1 MNKKLKS
8 LEEIFKK
15 RVSKTNPVNNLTDID
30 NLKVLV
36 WTFPKTGTSTL
47 ASSFQH
53 SIDGTLKYKNVTHS
67 HQESCWFNHVSKEL
81 EQIGFSFKLLID
93 FINSK
98 GIRPV
103 VIQSYRCPVESLVSA
118 YFHVFEQGF
127 KDKDSFNLNK
137 LFNNSKLHKFAGWGE
152 YIRYLKKTFKGIWTH
167 DFNKEEGFG
176 FNLGDSYDTIY
187 TTIESINNI
196 PRNIKSI
203 KELKDY
209 HNLTIKTS
217 NEHKSESAYKK
228 FKNNLAFKKSAIN
241 HLYDIHSEPLNFFYT
256 RDSIK
261 NMLDS
266 ALQKYEK

>member
-1 MNKKLKS
+1 MNEKIKS
-8 LEEIFKK
+8 LEEIL
-15 RVSKTNPVNNLTDID
+15 RRHSPRPGNPVNTLQDID
-30 NLKVLV
+30 NIKVLV
-36 WTFPKTGTSTL
+36 WTFAKTGTSTL
-47 ASSFQH
+47 ADSFQH
-53 SIDGTLKYKNVTHS
+53 SIDGTSGWKNVTHS
-67 HQESCWFNHVSKEL
+67 HAESCWFDQISKEL
-81 EQIGFSFKLLID
+81 NHIGFSFKLLIE

-98 GIRPV
+98 GIRPL
-103 VIQSYRCPVESLVSA
+103 VIQSYRCPVEILIST
-118 YFHVFEQGF
+118 YFHLVENGS
-127 KDKDSFNLNK
+127 KDKNSSNLNQ
-137 LFNNSKLHKFAGWGE
+137 LFNTLKFPGQAE
-152 YIRYLKKTFKGIWTH
+152 YIRHLKKTFKGIWTH

-187 TTIESINNI
+187 TTIDSINNI

-217 NEHKSESAYKK
+217 NEHKSESAYKT
-228 FKNNLAFKKSAIN
+228 FKNNLAFKKGAIN

-266 ALQKYEK
+266 ALQKYEQ